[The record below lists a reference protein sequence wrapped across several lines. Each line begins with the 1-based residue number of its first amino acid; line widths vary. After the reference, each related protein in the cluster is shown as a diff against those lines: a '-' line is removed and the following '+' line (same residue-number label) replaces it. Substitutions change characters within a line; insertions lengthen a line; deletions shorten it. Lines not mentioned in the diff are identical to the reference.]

1 VTFVFS
7 PPALGYHWEA
17 EEVMNCLD
25 NGLTESL
32 VVPLSFSRNLMKT
45 LDRIRDSAG
54 IVFPGED

>member
-1 VTFVFS
+1 
-7 PPALGYHWEA
+7 
-17 EEVMNCLD
+17 MNCLD
-25 NGLTESL
+25 NGLTESP